1 MLCHRRCDI
10 ICHLG
15 QEMGAV
21 PLHRLAFILLW
32 SLHVSE
38 VLVLSF
44 SCLETKSAEVQ
55 KQILSENEFSTAV
68 YYCFQKAV
76 FGTIFIC
83 EIITRFLI
91 LKDLCFPASFG
102 WMLWLWMIAHS

>member
-1 MLCHRRCDI
+1 MLCHRHCDI

-55 KQILSENEFSTAV
+55 KQILSEILSLV
-68 YYCFQKAV
+68 LLY
-76 FGTIFIC
+76 
-83 EIITRFLI
+83 IIVSRKLYLVQFLSV
-91 LKDLCFPASFG
+91 KS
-102 WMLWLWMIAHS
+102 